1 MLLAIDIGNSNVVIG
16 CLNDNN
22 ETVKLF
28 RMVTDLKKT
37 EDEYAA
43 GIETILR
50 YNGFTGDCFHGAIIC
65 SVVPPLT
72 EIFRSA
78 VEQITGCRALVVGT
92 GVKTGLNIMIENP
105 ASLGSDI
112 VAASVA
118 AMQEFPLPVIVIDM
132 GTATTITVVDK
143 GNQFKGG
150 AIVPGVALSINA
162 LSSGTSLLQKVP
174 IEAPK
179 KCINT
184 GTTESMQSGAVFGTA
199 ALLDGMIDRFEAEL
213 GCKTSVVATGGIAAK
228 IVPHCTHK
236 IGYDENLLLRG
247 LGMIYK
253 KNQKQEKDSSL

>member
-16 CLNDNN
+16 CLNENN
-22 ETVKLF
+22 ETIKLF

-43 GIETILR
+43 GMKTILEYSGLGCSR
-50 YNGFTGDCFHGAIIC
+50 FEGAIIC

-72 EIFRSA
+72 EIFRTA
-78 VEQITGCRALVVGT
+78 VENIIGVRALVVGT
-92 GVKTGLNIMIENP
+92 GIKTGLNIMIENP

-118 AMQEFPLPVIVIDM
+118 AMTDFSLPVIVIDM

-143 GNQFKGG
+143 GNKYVGG
-150 AIVPGVALSINA
+150 AIVPGVALSMSA

-184 GTTESMQSGAVFGTA
+184 TTTESMQSGAVYGTA
-199 ALLDGMIDRFEAEL
+199 ALLDGMIDRFEQEL
-213 GCKTSVVATGGIAAK
+213 GCKASLVATGGIAAK
-228 IVPHCTHK
+228 IVPHCIHD
-236 IGYDENLLLRG
+236 IVYDENLLLRG
-247 LGMIYK
+247 LGIIYK
-253 KNQKQEKDSSL
+253 KNKR

>member
-16 CLNDNN
+16 CLNENN

-43 GIETILR
+43 GIKTILD
-50 YNGFTGDCFHGAIIC
+50 YNQMGSEHFEGAIIC

-72 EIFRSA
+72 DIFRLA
-78 VEQITGCRALVVGT
+78 VEKIIGVRALVVGT
-92 GVKTGLNIMIENP
+92 GVKTGLNISIENP

-118 AMQEFPLPVIVIDM
+118 AMADFPLPVIVFDM

-143 GNQFKGG
+143 GNKFIGG
-150 AIVPGVALSINA
+150 AIVPGVVLSMNA
-162 LSSGTSLLQKVP
+162 LSSGTSLLQKVQ

-179 KCINT
+179 KCISS
-184 GTTESMQSGAVFGTA
+184 TTTTCMQSGAVYGNA
-199 ALLDGMIDRFEAEL
+199 AMLDGMIDRFEQEL
-213 GCKTSVVATGGIAAK
+213 GQKASLIATGGIAAK
-228 IVPHCTHK
+228 IVPLCTHE
-236 IGYDENLLLRG
+236 IIYDEDLLLRG
-247 LGMIYK
+247 LGIIYK
-253 KNQKQEKDSSL
+253 KNQR

>member
-16 CLNDNN
+16 CLNENN

-43 GIETILR
+43 GIKTILD
-50 YNGFTGDCFHGAIIC
+50 YNEMGSEHFEGAIIC

-72 EIFRSA
+72 DIFRLA
-78 VEQITGCRALVVGT
+78 VEKIIGVRALVVGT
-92 GVKTGLNIMIENP
+92 GVKTGLNISIENP

-118 AMQEFPLPVIVIDM
+118 AMADFPLPVIVFDM

-143 GNQFKGG
+143 GNKFIGG
-150 AIVPGVALSINA
+150 AIVPGVALSMNA

-174 IEAPK
+174 IEAPRG
-179 KCINT
+179 CIH
-184 GTTESMQSGAVFGTA
+184 GTTLESMQSGAVYGNA
-199 ALLDGMIDRFEAEL
+199 AMMDGMIDRFEQEL
-213 GCKTSVVATGGIAAK
+213 GCKASLVATGGIAAK
-228 IVPHCTHK
+228 IVPYCKHE
-236 IGYDENLLLRG
+236 IVYDENLLLRG
-247 LGMIYK
+247 LGIIYK
-253 KNQKQEKDSSL
+253 KNKKQ